1 MSLLHSL
8 RVGAQFVRLGFQR
21 RAAYRLA
28 NLTGILVN
36 FFFFLIH
43 AQVFLAFFSGRAR
56 VAGWSGDEAVLYFA
70 TSESLLMVLG
80 VMNAQPAR
88 ELAERIRSGDVVF
101 DLVRPTRPL
110 LRHVGEM
117 YGDAFYFGVAR
128 TPALYL
134 AAAALYSVA
143 PPLELRLLAA
153 PLSIALAV
161 GVAALLSYIAA
172 ATAFWWEHA
181 AGQIALVSIATFAF
195 GGIVVPLDFYPD
207 AFRALADVL
216 PFRAAVYTPIA
227 TAAGKLAGAE
237 LAFGL
242 AHQVVWI
249 GVLTWLARGV
259 ERAGARHVALQG
271 G

>member
-1 MSLLHSL
+1 MSLLQSVL
-8 RVGAQFVRLGFQR
+8 VGAQFVRLGFQR

-28 NLTGILVN
+28 NLTGIAVN

-43 AQVFLAFFSGRAR
+43 AQVFLAFFANRAR

-101 DLVRPTRPL
+101 DLVRPTRTL

-117 YGDAFYFGVAR
+117 YGDAVYFTAAR
-128 TPALYL
+128 APILYL
-134 AAAALYSVA
+134 AAATLYGVA
-143 PPLELRLLAA
+143 PPLEPRLLAA

-172 ATAFWWEHA
+172 ASAFWWESA
-181 AGQIALVSIATFAF
+181 MGQIGLVAIATFAL

-207 AFRALADVL
+207 AVRIVADVL

-227 TAAGKLAGAE
+227 IGAGKLAGGA
-237 LAFGL
+237 LAFAL
-242 AHQVVWI
+242 AHQLAWIAILAVV
-249 GVLTWLARGV
+249 AQRV

>member
-1 MSLLHSL
+1 MPLLHSVL
-8 RVGAQFVRLGFQR
+8 VGAQFVRLGFQR

-28 NLTGILVN
+28 NLTGIAVN
-36 FFFFLIH
+36 FFFFLVH
-43 AQVFLAFFSGRAR
+43 AQVFLAFFADRAR

-70 TSESLLMVLG
+70 TSEALLMVLG

-101 DLVRPTRPL
+101 DLMRPVRL
-110 LRHVGEM
+110 VLRHVGEM
-117 YGDAFYFGVAR
+117 YGDACYFGAAR
-128 TPALYL
+128 APALYL
-134 AAAALYSVA
+134 AAALLYSVA
-143 PPLELRLLAA
+143 PPLEPRLLAA

-161 GVAALLSYIAA
+161 AVAALLSYIAA

-181 AGQIALVSIATFAF
+181 AGQIGLVTIATFAF

-207 AFRALADVL
+207 WFRALANAL

-227 TAAGKLAGAE
+227 TAAGKLAGGA
-237 LAFGL
+237 LVFGL

-249 GVLTWLARGV
+249 AILAFVALRV
-259 ERAGARHVALQG
+259 ERAGARRVALQG

>member
-1 MSLLHSL
+1 MPLLRSVL
-8 RVGAQFVRLGFQR
+8 VGAQFVRLGFQR

-28 NLTGILVN
+28 NLTGIAVN

-80 VMNAQPAR
+80 VMGAQPAR

-101 DLVRPTRPL
+101 DLVRPAHPV

-117 YGDAFYFGVAR
+117 YGDAAYFLVAR

-134 AAAALYSVA
+134 GAAVLYGVA
-143 PPLELRLLAA
+143 PPLEPRLLAA
-153 PLSIALAV
+153 PLAIALAV

-181 AGQIALVSIATFAF
+181 AGQIGLLGIATFAL
-195 GGIVVPLDFYPD
+195 GGIVVPLDFYPP
-207 AFRALADVL
+207 AFRALADAL
-216 PFRAAVYTPIA
+216 PFRAAVYTPVA
-227 TAAGKLAGAE
+227 TAAGKLAGGE
-237 LAFGL
+237 LAFAL
-242 AHQVVWI
+242 AHQVVWVAI
-249 GVLTWLARGV
+249 LALAAVRV
-259 ERAGARHVALQG
+259 ERAGARRVALQG